1 MYCWIIDDV
10 DYSLGDEDYDDSMI
24 ITVTGLFYESKYFTQ
39 SNTFNGVTKIVLA
52 MLNKFFHE

>member
-1 MYCWIIDDV
+1 MKVIIDITFQINDV
-10 DYSLGDEDYDDSMI
+10 I